1 MKVDIIEE
9 ITSLHQGLIKT
20 LFCMNKKVDRNGH
33 PRPLQIAIL
42 EYLLENKDS
51 EVNQKD
57 LEEKFK
63 ISKAAISDV
72 LKAMEKNELI
82 ERIVS
87 EKDARKNII
96 MITEKSKELHS
107 NLIDDLNRVNKHL
120 LECLTKEELN
130 SFLEITSKLKKYMK
144 EGF

>member
-1 MKVDIIEE
+1 MKVDIIDE
-9 ITSLHQGLIKT
+9 IKSLHKALVKT
-20 LFCMNKKVDRNGH
+20 LFSMNKSTDHNRH

-42 EYLLENKDS
+42 EYLSEHQKD

-57 LEEKFK
+57 LEEHFK

-72 LKAMEKNELI
+72 LKAMEKNGLI

-96 MITEKSKELHS
+96 IVTEKSKELHS
-107 NLIDDLNRVNKHL
+107 NLINDLKKVNNEL
-120 LECLTKEELN
+120 LECLTEEELK
-130 SFLEITSKLKKYMK
+130 SFLAITDKLKKYMK

>member
-9 ITSLHQGLIKT
+9 IKSLHQRLIKT
-20 LFCMNKKVDRNGH
+20 LFCMSKKENRCGH

-42 EYLLENKDS
+42 EYLLEHQDS

-57 LEEKFK
+57 LEEKFN

-96 MITEKSKELHS
+96 MITEKSKKLHS
-107 NLIDDLNRVNKHL
+107 NLVDDLNRVNNHL
-120 LECLTKEELN
+120 LECLTEEELN
-130 SFLEITSKLKKYMK
+130 SFLEITNKLKNYMK